1 MKLKIGELARRSG
14 VTVRALHHY
23 DSIGLLRP
31 SARSGAGYRLY
42 DHDDIARL
50 HHIQA
55 LRRFGMPL
63 ADIGTFLAGPDARL
77 GGIVDQQIAALTR
90 EIEQAALLRSQLTA
104 LRGQLANGEQP
115 DLASWLTTLE
125 RMTMYDKY
133 FTKDELAQLP
143 FADHAPAARK
153 EWEEMVARA
162 ARMIKEGVAPSSEQ
176 ARQLGRQWMTALE
189 RDTGGNPEFALRIT
203 GMHDQEPQMRVQN
216 GLTHEIQEYVLEAF
230 TQFRLALFK
239 KYLSAG
245 EYAFMDANYRKRSH
259 EWPALIGRVRK
270 VFQAGTAPGHPDMQA
285 LAREWIG
292 LTRSYAGDDP
302 ATHLKLR
309 TAFENEPMLM
319 VGSWITDDMKAYIG
333 QAMAVARE
341 RMQSERSIAGQ

>member
-104 LRGQLANGEQP
+104 LRTQLANGEAP

-133 FTKDELAQLP
+133 FSKEELAQLP
-143 FADHAPAARK
+143 FADHAPTARK
-153 EWEEMVARA
+153 EWADMVAHA
-162 ARMIKEGVAPSSEQ
+162 ARLIADGVPPSSEE
-176 ARQLGRQWMTALE
+176 ARQLARQWMSALE

-203 GMHDQEPQMRVQN
+203 SMHDQEPSMRAQN
-216 GLTHEIQEYVLEAF
+216 GITQEIQDYVFEAF

-239 KYLSAG
+239 NYLSD
-245 EYAFMDANYRKRSH
+245 EEFAFMNANYRKRSF
-259 EWPALIGRVRK
+259 EWPALIARVRK
-270 VFQAGTAPGHPDMQA
+270 VFQAGIPPGHPDMQA
-285 LAREWIG
+285 LVREWMD
-292 LTRSYAGDDP
+292 LTCSYAGNDP
-302 ATHLKLR
+302 ATHQKLR
-309 TAFENEPMLM
+309 SAYETEPLLRI
-319 VGSWITDDMKAYIG
+319 GSWITDDMKGYIG
-333 QAMAVARE
+333 QAMAVAR
-341 RMQSERSIAGQ
+341 SRS